1 MAIARAG
8 ARSSLGRVVGLKYGF
23 GIMNVNKIVK
33 YGLQDLVKSLKNE
46 GKSDTEIARI
56 ISLQYGDKYPELKN
70 LSRMSIARFFEALAR
85 DEVQEKLNAG
95 KTEDEIIEEI
105 YNEFRQKMR
114 AIIQKMEE
122 RDKIIDELLE
132 EAKRKGETKEILE
145 YLREQRQNIE
155 QLRKNLVSL
164 VQYAERQFKPVIQI
178 DMHKEIK
185 VKNLLLSFSK
195 ELCSECRKKVAKKI
209 LEVE

>member
-1 MAIARAG
+1 
-8 ARSSLGRVVGLKYGF
+8 VVGLKYGF

-33 YGLQDLVKSLKNE
+33 YGLQDFVKSLKNE

-56 ISLQYGDKYPELKN
+56 ISEQYGGKYPELKN

-105 YNEFRQKMR
+105 YNEFRRKMR

-195 ELCSECRKKVAKKI
+195 ELCPECRKKVAKKI